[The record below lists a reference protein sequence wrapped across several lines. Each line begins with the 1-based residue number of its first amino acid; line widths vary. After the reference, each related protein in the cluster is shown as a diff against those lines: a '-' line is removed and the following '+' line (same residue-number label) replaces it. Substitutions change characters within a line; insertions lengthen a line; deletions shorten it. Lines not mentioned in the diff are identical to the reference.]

1 MFKALSALLRRNV
14 SPRRVS
20 FLRRRV
26 NRGLATQGTYDV
38 VIVGGGIIGLASAR
52 ELSLRQ
58 PMLKLALV
66 EKEKELSV
74 HQSGKNSGVIH
85 CGIYYTPGSLK
96 AKLCV
101 EGLQLAYKYCDEK
114 NIPYKRCGKIIV
126 AVEERE
132 LPQLE
137 KLYQRGLENGVKD
150 LKILNS
156 EEIKEVE
163 PYCKGLS
170 AILSP
175 NTGIV
180 DWAEVAKSYGADFKE
195 AGGDIY
201 TGFEVTD
208 FTCSP
213 ESDISQEKE
222 SGHTYPVTVHGK
234 NVTPLS
240 CRYVVTCGGLYS
252 DRLAEKSG
260 CSKDPRIVPFRGEYL
275 KLKEDKSYLVNG
287 NIYPVPDPNFPFL
300 GVHFTPRIDGSVWL
314 GPNAVLAFAREGYKL
329 LNVNIVD
336 LIDAIGYRG
345 LRKLMFQYF
354 TFGVGEY
361 YRGIIISA
369 QVRQLQRY
377 IPSLKVQDVER
388 GPAGVRAQ
396 AMDREGNLVD
406 DFVFDGGTGDIG
418 SRVLHVRNAPSP
430 GATSSLAIAKMVVEK
445 VQERFHL

>member
-1 MFKALSALLRRNV
+1 MFRALSALLRRNV

-20 FLRRRV
+20 FLRHRV

-101 EGLQLAYKYCDEK
+101 EGLELAYKYCDEK

-213 ESDISQEKE
+213 ESDISQEKD

>member
-1 MFKALSALLRRNV
+1 MFRALSALLRRNV

-20 FLRRRV
+20 FLRHRV

-38 VIVGGGIIGLASAR
+38 VIVGGGIIGLATAR

-101 EGLQLAYKYCDEK
+101 EGLELAYKYCDEK

>member
-1 MFKALSALLRRNV
+1 M
-14 SPRRVS
+14 
-20 FLRRRV
+20 

-38 VIVGGGIIGLASAR
+38 VIVGGGIIGLATAR

-101 EGLQLAYKYCDEK
+101 EGLELAYKYCDEK

-156 EEIKEVE
+156 EEIKEFE
-163 PYCKGLS
+163 PYCEGLS

-222 SGHTYPVTVHGK
+222 SGHIYPVTVLGK

-406 DFVFDGGTGDIG
+406 DFVFDGGDRK
-418 SRVLHVRNAPSP
+418 S
-430 GATSSLAIAKMVVEK
+430 VV
-445 VQERFHL
+445 

>member
-1 MFKALSALLRRNV
+1 MFRALSALLRRNV

-20 FLRRRV
+20 FLRHRV

-52 ELSLRQ
+52 ELSLRE

-101 EGLQLAYKYCDEK
+101 EGLELAYKYCDEK

-201 TGFEVTD
+201 TGFETLPAVLKAT
-208 FTCSP
+208 FLRKK
-213 ESDISQEKE
+213 IL
-222 SGHTYPVTVHGK
+222 
-234 NVTPLS
+234 TPLS

>member
-1 MFKALSALLRRNV
+1 MLGKASSLLRRNIAEKTSALLR
-14 SPRRVS
+14 PRLQRC
-20 FLRRRV
+20 
-26 NRGLATQGTYDV
+26 LATQASYDL
-38 VIVGGGIIGLASAR
+38 VIVGGGIIGLGTAR
-52 ELSLRQ
+52 ELILRH
-58 PMLKLALV
+58 PTLKLAVV
-66 EKEKELSV
+66 EKENELSV

-101 EGLQLAYKYCDEK
+101 EGIDLSYKYCDEK
-114 NIPYKRCGKIIV
+114 NIPYKKCGKIIV
-126 AVEERE
+126 AVEKKE

-150 LKILNS
+150 LKILDS
-156 EEIKEVE
+156 KEIKEVE
-163 PYCKGLS
+163 PYCEGVS

-180 DWAEVAKSYGADFKE
+180 DWAEVARNYGDDFKK

-201 TGFEVTD
+201 TGYEVTD

-213 ESDISQEKE
+213 ESNRSREKE
-222 SGHTYPVTVHGK
+222 AGHTHPVTVHGK
-234 NVTPLS
+234 NAPLS

-260 CSKDPRIVPFRGEYL
+260 CKRDPRIVPFRGEYL
-275 KLKEDKSYLVNG
+275 KLKDEKSYLVNG

-300 GVHFTPRIDGSVWL
+300 GVHFTPRVDGSVWL

-329 LNVNIVD
+329 TDVNIKD
-336 LIDAIGYRG
+336 LIDALGYRG

-354 TFGVGEY
+354 TFGIGEY
-361 YRGIIISA
+361 YRGIIKSA
-369 QVRQLQRY
+369 QVKQLQRY
-377 IPSLKVQDVER
+377 VPSLKDEDVEK

-396 AMDREGNLVD
+396 AMDRDGNLVE
-406 DFVFDGGTGDIG
+406 DFVFDGGAGDIG
-418 SRVLHVRNAPSP
+418 GRVLHVRNAPSP
-430 GATSSLAIAKMVVEK
+430 GATSSLAIAKMVAEK
-445 VQERFHL
+445 VQDRFHL